1 MAKRPWVQ
9 PDEVLAYTDI
19 DAVKARPLAK
29 LNVDIFRAEQRVI
42 SLTNNT
48 FDQIDDGKE
57 RYPEIPQPV
66 KTAVILL
73 AEAYA
78 KRVADV
84 SKAKTLKSE
93 TFDDYS
99 YTAADTAV
107 INEADLGLD
116 DLLGAFTI
124 DNSGSVSFRLR
135 KL

>member
-1 MAKRPWVQ
+1 MAKRPWVT
-9 PDEVLAYTDI
+9 PEEVQIYTDVQAVI
-19 DAVKARPLAK
+19 DRDPLK

-42 SLTNNT
+42 ALTNNT
-48 FDQIDDGKE
+48 FDQVDNGKE

-99 YTAADTAV
+99 YTAADATV
-107 INEADLGLD
+107 ITEADLGLD